1 MNESLLNTHKKNV
14 ILTKTLF
21 AIWCILM
28 LMNVI
33 VEEKLI
39 NIFLYISC
47 ALVVFCV
54 VVPLNKKKKGITFVA
69 YYLQFCVYAQISA
82 LLVMNAHTT
91 VFLYLYMAL
100 SVSLLYQ
107 DKKIL
112 LVGIT
117 ESLVA
122 ATVFYFWKHENL
134 FPFNSLADYLFIF
147 FSFAM
152 MGIVLYLSI
161 QQMQQNQN
169 ALLEAKKQSE
179 EDKKELAKALADI
192 QKHVSIVQGFSSELQ
207 TYVNTTTDQF
217 EQVSYSFKEMNKAFE
232 QESKSLNSINSNAQ
246 SLTKET
252 DLVVSSSSKIN
263 DKMEHSNTVVIT
275 ANKQM
280 NELEEYISEINTA
293 FLETE
298 KSTELLQQ
306 KMTKVQ
312 HRLDAI
318 GNMAN
323 SINLIA
329 LNASIESAHLQSGN
343 GNGNTFAVISNE
355 IKKLAEHS
363 HESAEDIREIVEEV
377 VEQSGDNYK
386 QVQNAQKSL
395 VIAQDNANKVKTSL
409 NDVTSN
415 FSIIK
420 DEIQHIQ
427 ARLIQ
432 LQKASTT
439 INTELE
445 DINSVSSEN
454 VAGLEQLFQNFAQ
467 TKQSMDRISNDFE
480 ELQNKLK

>member
-1 MNESLLNTHKKNV
+1 MNASLLNMHKKNV
-14 ILTKTLF
+14 ILTKALF
-21 AIWCILM
+21 GIWCLLM
-28 LMNVI
+28 LMNVV

-39 NIFLYISC
+39 NIIIYILC
-47 ALVVFCV
+47 ALVVFGV
-54 VVPLNKKKKGITFVA
+54 VVPLNQKKKGITFVA
-69 YYLQFCVYAQISA
+69 YYLQSCVYAQISA

-100 SVSLLYQ
+100 AVSLLYQ

-134 FPFNSLADYLFIF
+134 FPFNSFADYLFIF
-147 FSFAM
+147 FSFSM
-152 MGIVLYLSI
+152 MGVVLYLSI
-161 QQMQQNQN
+161 QQMQENQN
-169 ALLEAKKQSE
+169 ALLEARKHSE
-179 EDKKELAKALADI
+179 EDKKELAKALSDI
-192 QKHVSIVQGFSSELQ
+192 QNHVSVVQSFSSELQ
-207 TYVNTTTDQF
+207 TYVSTTTDQF
-217 EQVSYSFKEMNKAFE
+217 EQVSYSFKEMNNAFE
-232 QESKSLNSINSNAQ
+232 QESKSLNSINKNAQ
-246 SLTKET
+246 SLTQET
-252 DLVVSSSSKIN
+252 DLVVSSSTKIN
-263 DKMEHSNTVVIT
+263 DKMEHSNTVVVA
-275 ANKQM
+275 ANQQM
-280 NELEEYISEINTA
+280 NKLEEYISQINTT

-306 KMTKVQ
+306 KMTSVQ
-312 HRLDAI
+312 RRLDSI

-343 GNGNTFAVISNE
+343 SNGNTFAVISNE

-363 HESAEDIREIVEEV
+363 HESAEDIRLIVEEV

-386 QVQNAQKSL
+386 QVQGAKDAL
-395 VIAQDNANKVKTSL
+395 GIAQDNANKVKTSL
-409 NDVTSN
+409 NDVTTN

-427 ARLIQ
+427 SRLIQ

-467 TKQSMDRISNDFE
+467 TKQSMDRISNDFT
-480 ELQNKLK
+480 ELQTKLN